1 MIGRVQDHLEAI
13 YGFTCEARAEVFVV
27 DTEAAVQL
35 GGTGRGEEELL
46 VHEDGD
52 ALELALYLSP
62 ALLDRLKPYA
72 AGPLGYML
80 DGDLDGY
87 CQVAEGVSHFLYVA
101 HTAAHGRTVSL
112 LELEAQAEVDKFAVC
127 LLHRWGEG
135 VGAWAEE
142 LLGRLFDRVSYR
154 ERLSPQERWRYE
166 EANRLSRRF
175 CTRLMGHVTGRRLD
189 RLLGDLRYAYR
200 LGAEAKLRH
209 FAHGG

>member
-1 MIGRVQDHLEAI
+1 MIGRMQDHLEAI
-13 YGFTCEARAEVFVV
+13 YGITCEARAETFVV

-35 GGTGRGEEELL
+35 GGSGRGEEELL

-52 ALELALYLSP
+52 SLELALYLSP
-62 ALLDRLKPYA
+62 SLLDRMKPYE
-72 AGPLGYML
+72 AGPLGYVL

-142 LLGRLFDRVSYR
+142 LLTRLFDRVSYR
-154 ERLSPQERWRYE
+154 ERLSEQERWRYE
-166 EANRLSRRF
+166 EANRLSRLF
-175 CTRLMGHVTGRRLD
+175 CSRLMGHVTGRRLD

>member
-13 YGFTCEARAEVFVV
+13 YGFTCEARAETFVV

-35 GGTGRGEEELL
+35 GGTGRSEEELL

-52 ALELALYLSP
+52 DLEMALYLSP

-72 AGPLGYML
+72 SGPLGYLL

-142 LLGRLFDRVSYR
+142 LLKRLFDRVSYR

-175 CTRLMGHVTGRRLD
+175 CSRLMGHVTGRRLD
-189 RLLGDLRYAYR
+189 RLLADLRYAYR